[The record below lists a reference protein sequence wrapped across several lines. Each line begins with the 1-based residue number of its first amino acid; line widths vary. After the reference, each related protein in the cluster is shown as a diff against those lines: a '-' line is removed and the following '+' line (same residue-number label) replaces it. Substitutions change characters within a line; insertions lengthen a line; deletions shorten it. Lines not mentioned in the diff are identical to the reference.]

1 VFRWRSEQKRRN
13 CLRILIV
20 KTSSLGD
27 VLHTLPAL
35 TDAWQAIPGL
45 SADWVIEEGF
55 SEIPAWHPAVDR
67 VIPVAVRRWRKQAW
81 HSIQAAE
88 IRGFVASLRLRAYD
102 HVIDAQGLV
111 KSAVITRLARGVR
124 SGLDRRSIKESAASL
139 LYQQRVA
146 VPKAQHAV
154 QRVRQ
159 LFASVLGY
167 QYSPDQIDYGIGRF
181 ADASAA
187 ADSKSLMFLH
197 GTTWASKHWPEQYWR
212 ELAALATDAGYQVNL
227 PWANEQEQQRAMRI
241 ANNIRGVTVLE
252 KQSLTGLAK
261 ILGRCSGAVAVDT
274 GLGHLAAALGRPT
287 VSVYGATNPAR
298 TGSFGSHQL
307 HLSSSLACS
316 PCLSKVCGYRGQPL
330 TDGSGY
336 GSFEV
341 KPACYKSV
349 PPSLVFTQLQRLMT
363 QAHTITTSI
372 NNVESIK
379 S

>member
-1 VFRWRSEQKRRN
+1 
-13 CLRILIV
+13 LRILIV

-88 IRGFVASLRLRAYD
+88 IRGFVASLRLCAYD
-102 HVIDAQGLV
+102 HVIDAQGLL
-111 KSAVITRLARGVR
+111 KSAIITRLARGTR
-124 SGLDRRSIKESAASL
+124 AGLDRRSIKESVASV
-139 LYQQRVA
+139 LYQRRVA

-167 QYSPDQIDYGIGRF
+167 QYNPDQIDYGIGRF
-181 ADASAA
+181 ANASRSP
-187 ADSKSLMFLH
+187 DSRSLMFLH

-212 ELAALATDAGYQVNL
+212 ELAALASDAGYQVNL
-227 PWANEQEQQRAMRI
+227 PWANQQEQQCALRI
-241 ANNIRGVTVLE
+241 ANTIGGVSVLE
-252 KQSLTGLAK
+252 KQSLTGIATY
-261 ILGRCSGAVAVDT
+261 LGRSSGAVAVDT
-274 GLGHLAAALGRPT
+274 GLGHLAAALSRPT
-287 VSVYGATNPAR
+287 VSVYGATNPAL
-298 TGSFGSHQL
+298 TGSVGHHQL
-307 HLSSSLACS
+307 HLSSSLGCS
-316 PCLSKVCGYRGQPL
+316 PCLSRLCVYRGQPL
-330 TDGSGY
+330 TGESGH

-341 KPACYKSV
+341 KPPCYKSV
-349 PPSLVFTQLQRLMT
+349 PPSLVFTQLQRLIT
-363 QAHTITTSI
+363 QADTIKTS
-372 NNVESIK
+372 NNVVESIK

>member
-1 VFRWRSEQKRRN
+1 M
-13 CLRILIV
+13 RILIV

-67 VIPVAVRRWRKQAW
+67 VIPVAVRRWRKQPW
-81 HSIQAAE
+81 SSMQAGE
-88 IRGFVASLRLRAYD
+88 ISGFVASLRLSAYD
-102 HVIDAQGLV
+102 HVIDAQGLI
-111 KSAVITRLARGVR
+111 KSAIITRLARGMR

-139 LYQQRVA
+139 FYQQRVA

-167 QYSPDQIDYGIGRF
+167 QYNPDQINYGIERF
-181 ADASAA
+181 ADASRS
-187 ADSKSLMFLH
+187 ADNKSLMFLH

-212 ELAALATDAGYQVNL
+212 ELAALASDAGYQVNL
-227 PWANEQEQQRAMRI
+227 PWANQQEQQRAVRI
-241 ANNIRGVTVLE
+241 GNAIAGVSVLE
-252 KQSLTGLAK
+252 KQSLTGIANYLS
-261 ILGRCSGAVAVDT
+261 GSSGAVAVDT

-287 VSVYGATNPAR
+287 VSLYGATNPAL
-298 TGSFGSHQL
+298 TGSFGNHQQ
-307 HLSSSLACS
+307 HLKSSLVCS
-316 PCLSKVCGYRGQPL
+316 PCMSKVCVYRGEPL
-330 TDGSGY
+330 TVESEN

-349 PPSLVFTQLQRLMT
+349 PPSMVFTQLQRLIT
-363 QAHTITTSI
+363 QANTLKTS
-372 NNVESIK
+372 NNDVESTK